1 MPQPNA
7 VNLVL
12 PTPPALN
19 HLHFSRV
26 VTPKFG
32 GKKAFVQRGLT
43 ADGIAYKNDV
53 AKEAKRLGIVPF
65 VGDVG
70 VTIKW
75 FRPRRVGDLD
85 GIFKIVLDSL
95 TGFAYHDDKQ
105 IKRLRAE
112 RFEDKLNP
120 RVEIEI
126 RAMGLC

>member
-7 VNLVL
+7 VNLIL

-32 GKKAFVQRGLT
+32 KPFVQRGL
-43 ADGIAYKNDV
+43 AAEGIAYKRTV
-53 AKEAKRLGIVPF
+53 EKEATRLRIVPF

-112 RFEDKLNP
+112 RFEDKDNP

-126 RAMGLC
+126 RAMALC

>member
-1 MPQPNA
+1 M
-7 VNLVL
+7 
-12 PTPPALN
+12 
-19 HLHFSRV
+19 
-26 VTPKFG
+26 
-32 GKKAFVQRGLT
+32 QRGLT